1 MTALL
6 YLLCSHYLA
15 DFGLQND
22 FTAKFKAPGS
32 APFWYHVMISH
43 CAIQALPVL
52 LITGMWQLALAEFL
66 IHGITDISKCKGY
79 LSFNE
84 DQVIHILCKFMWWGA
99 YRFFG

>member
-1 MTALL
+1 MITLI
-6 YLLCSHYLA
+6 YLLCGHYLA

-32 APFWYHVMISH
+32 APFWFHVLISH

-52 LITGMWQLALAEFL
+52 LITGMWQLAVAEFVSHFAIDFL
-66 IHGITDISKCKGY
+66 KCKGI

-84 DQVIHILCKFMWWGA
+84 DQALHIFCKLVW
-99 YRFFG
+99 FGVFKFL